1 MSNVPIFD
9 TDNISIGPG
18 VLFVGPSGTTP
29 TLDVG
34 AIAEDG
40 MEFTVTREFLEV
52 FQGSPKTLIKRFVT
66 EETVELSVQSLEW
79 NLLNLVTALGT
90 GVTTSDGA
98 QDTYSFGG
106 DPDTND
112 VAVKVQHTLPSGNTI
127 SILIWLA
134 QPLGEWTLSLAQD
147 ELQTFPFSFK
157 ALESTLSW
165 DGVAL
170 PVNQKLFRII
180 REK

>member
-1 MSNVPIFD
+1 MF
-9 TDNISIGPG
+9 IGPA
-18 VLFVGPSGTTP
+18 GTTP

-52 FQGSPKTLIKRFVT
+52 FQGSPKSLIQRFVT
-66 EETVELSVQSLEW
+66 EETVELTVQSLEW

-90 GVTTSDGA
+90 GVTTSDSSI
-98 QDTYSFGG
+98 DTYSFGG
-106 DPDTND
+106 DPDTD
-112 VAVKVQHTLPSGNTI
+112 KVAVKVEHALPSGNTI

-134 QPLGEWTLSLAQD
+134 QSLGEWTLSLAQD

-157 ALESTLSW
+157 ALNATESW

-170 PVNQKLFRII
+170 PVNQNLFRIV
-180 REK
+180 REKQ